1 MVVWNLLNQGA
12 QKKGSECLSGE
23 AIGENFQHNMM
34 WYSKAT
40 GINSRVWVRR
50 GPGLVLVGKYANMEL
65 VAPKKTKKGP
75 RIELCTSRQIEDST
89 CPTPVCSVI
98 PFQSISKHTP
108 FSEISGKKQFAT
120 RMFQLTR
127 QQPTV
132 TNDWVPECGY
142 RILQ

>member
-1 MVVWNLLNQGA
+1 MVWNLLNQGA

-108 FSEISGKKQFAT
+108 FSEISGKNS
-120 RMFQLTR
+120 LPHECSNSPVNS
-127 QQPTV
+127 QP
-132 TNDWVPECGY
+132 
-142 RILQ
+142 